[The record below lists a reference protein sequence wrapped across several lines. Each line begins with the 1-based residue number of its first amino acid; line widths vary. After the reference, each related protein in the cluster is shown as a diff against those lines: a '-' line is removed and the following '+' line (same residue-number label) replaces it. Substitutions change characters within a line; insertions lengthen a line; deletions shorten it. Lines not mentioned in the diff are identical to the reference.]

1 MKTIFLKGEKKTPNR
16 LELNMKLVTKV
27 QINMHRKWLTVF
39 FKYNCESINT
49 G

>member
-1 MKTIFLKGEKKTPNR
+1 MKTIVFKRGKKIPNR

-39 FKYNCESINT
+39 CKYNHESINT